1 MRNTVWGLSLVVCL
15 AASLT
20 ACGGGGEGQD
30 EGQEC
35 GPSLLCKSGLVCD
48 PITMKCVKQGQTA
61 DARPPDAPPQP
72 MPDAPPG
79 PPPDTTI
86 TMAPPA
92 FTNMSPA
99 SFSFTSSKPNSTFL
113 CRIDGGAFTSCTS
126 PQTYSNL
133 ADGSHTFE
141 VKAVDMSGQQDPTPA
156 SASFTL
162 DRVPPDT
169 MITGGPSGDVASS
182 EAVFTFPC
190 TATPRTLTCQID
202 SGAFSDCHSGDTF
215 DVTTLGPHTFRV
227 KAIDRAGNEDPT
239 PASQTWNVTALS
251 LQTIILTGPAA
262 HTQSTDATFTFEC
275 RFA

>member
-1 MRNTVWGLSLVVCL
+1 
-15 AASLT
+15 
-20 ACGGGGEGQD
+20 
-30 EGQEC
+30 
-35 GPSLLCKSGLVCD
+35 
-48 PITMKCVKQGQTA
+48 
-61 DARPPDAPPQP
+61 
-72 MPDAPPG
+72 
-79 PPPDTTI
+79 TTI

-141 VKAVDMSGQQDPTPA
+141 VKAVDMSGHQDPTPA

-182 EAVFTFPC
+182 EAVFTFTC
-190 TATPRTLTCQID
+190 TETQCTFKCQID

-275 RFA
+275 RFAGNLVACTFMRTLDGAAAACTSPNSYSRIT